1 MNVHVKLLQNL
12 SLINQMVSYA
22 VVMSFNK
29 GNNVENL
36 DELFT
41 DELYWSI
48 SYKL

>member
-1 MNVHVKLLQNL
+1 
-12 SLINQMVSYA
+12 MVSYA

-29 GNNVENL
+29 RNKVENW

-48 SYKL
+48 SYKP